1 MREHHCPAS
10 ELVLAGALHARL
22 AAEIKTQ
29 PAQRAVAMKYLI
41 GLPQH
46 LAARFALR
54 LLLQRRHRAQEL
66 QAVANEG
73 HAEVAQIFLVH
84 DLEQVARDLV
94 LHKLLRVQGKPQTGK
109 PLADRRRA
117 PV

>member
-1 MREHHCPAS
+1 MAKLSLKQRELKR
-10 ELVLAGALHARL
+10 ETLVA
-22 AAEIKTQ
+22 
-29 PAQRAVAMKYLI
+29 KY
-41 GLPQH
+41 
-46 LAARFALR
+46 AKKYA
-54 LLLQRRHRAQEL
+54 EL